1 MINCFSHSRA
11 SMKLKSNELIKTDLK
26 TDEVL
31 NNFFSNIIQNL
42 DISRY
47 SNDELLVSNSND
59 ATLKAIF

>member
-1 MINCFSHSRA
+1 
-11 SMKLKSNELIKTDLK
+11 MKLKSTELIKTDLK

-47 SNDELLVSNSND
+47 SNDELLVSNSNN